1 MMTIVH
7 QMRRVG
13 TRIVSILV
21 SFREI
26 HVQTQ
31 QHALLT
37 TINLFVLALQD
48 MKRMHMDNVLQVGIF
63 RRNVIEFVCANSPL
77 STGVKPN
84 SIYFFIV
91 KKGECDHDTDC
102 SDDKACIEHSCR
114 DPCKLGDL
122 CGQDAICETSAH
134 RPVCRCPEGWGGV
147 PTTQCFQCKKR
158 I

>member
-26 HVQTQ
+26 HAPTQ
-31 QHALLT
+31 QHARLT

-63 RRNVIEFVCANSPL
+63 RQNIM
-77 STGVKPN
+77 
-84 SIYFFIV
+84 
-91 KKGECDHDTDC
+91 
-102 SDDKACIEHSCR
+102 
-114 DPCKLGDL
+114 
-122 CGQDAICETSAH
+122 
-134 RPVCRCPEGWGGV
+134 
-147 PTTQCFQCKKR
+147 
-158 I
+158 